1 MGIFDFFNKKSS
13 AEDYFQKSGINF
25 QNDQIQLGI
34 ENLTKAIELDPKNG
48 IYFYNRGTAKKTILR
63 YKDAIPDLTKSIE
76 LKIDNLKDAYFN
88 RAMSKLHTQDIEGA
102 YKDNEKAKELGYD
115 LNQIALLKSWLDKVK
130 VIGYETFSKQM
141 EDGTYNLPPVLE
153 SEVDDPHLFK
163 RDLSGLQSYFKE
175 FQNMERIFNEL
186 TSGIRNGIS
195 VREYLAKANLLG
207 DNELKIAAA
216 KGFNDVS
223 SFLIDMLDSN
233 ENSELRTDYNACIE
247 AVRILDPDIADSD
260 EVYKDF
266 YENGKVKST
275 GYTKNEQKHG
285 LWKYYYENGELEEE
299 GRYKNGMRSGTRKSF
314 YENGK
319 PKTEGDFEND
329 MKVGFWKGYNL
340 MGQVESE
347 GNYKNSKKEGLWKSY
362 LNGKIESEANYKN
375 DKRDGIY
382 KVYDKKGDLKAEA
395 EFIDDKREGLTK
407 SYQNGIIVSEE
418 TFKNDE
424 RNGLTRTF
432 VSGIIKEE
440 VNYKDGKLNGAF
452 KTYHKNGKIKLE
464 QNYVDDEQDE
474 LVKLYDE
481 EGELIND
488 IEDIN
493 LVDKDAPI
501 KTFHKN
507 GKIKSESYHL
517 DGVLNG
523 VTKSYYEN
531 GELEFEANYKN
542 DKLEGVYKGYY
553 KSGKIK
559 SFGNFKEGKEDGDF
573 KEFYENSFPATISEK
588 KYKNGNLDGWSM
600 YKNEKNDITKR
611 ENWTDGILIQSMIN
625 TYYDN
630 RELEKQEN
638 FYYKNEEV
646 EKINIKTFYKN
657 GNLES
662 QFDVVNGK
670 INGVLKAYRQNGKLE
685 RESNMKDGI
694 QDGLTKVFDSNG
706 NVVAEG
712 IYKNGEVLK

>member
-1 MGIFDFFNKKSS
+1 MGIFDFFNKKPS

-48 IYFYNRGTAKKTILR
+48 IYFYNRGTAKKTILK
-63 YKDAIPDLTKSIE
+63 YKDAIPDLTKSID

-163 RDLSGLQSYFKE
+163 RDLSGLQAYFKE

-195 VREYLAKANLLG
+195 VREYLAEANLLG

-285 LWKYYYENGELEEE
+285 LWKYYYENGELE
-299 GRYKNGMRSGTRKSF
+299 
-314 YENGK
+314 
-319 PKTEGDFEND
+319 
-329 MKVGFWKGYNL
+329 
-340 MGQVESE
+340 
-347 GNYKNSKKEGLWKSY
+347 
-362 LNGKIESEANYKN
+362 
-375 DKRDGIY
+375 
-382 KVYDKKGDLKAEA
+382 
-395 EFIDDKREGLTK
+395 
-407 SYQNGIIVSEE
+407 
-418 TFKNDE
+418 
-424 RNGLTRTF
+424 
-432 VSGIIKEE
+432 
-440 VNYKDGKLNGAF
+440 
-452 KTYHKNGKIKLE
+452 
-464 QNYVDDEQDE
+464 
-474 LVKLYDE
+474 
-481 EGELIND
+481 
-488 IEDIN
+488 
-493 LVDKDAPI
+493 
-501 KTFHKN
+501 
-507 GKIKSESYHL
+507 
-517 DGVLNG
+517 
-523 VTKSYYEN
+523 
-531 GELEFEANYKN
+531 FEANYKN

-553 KSGKIK
+553 ESGKIK

-600 YKNEKNDITKR
+600 YKNEKNDLTKR

-670 INGVLKAYRQNGKLE
+670 INGVLKAYHQNGKLE